1 MAGDDGRSTEK
12 PTIRATRSA
21 RQAGW
26 PPRSSPTRC
35 SPWIQTAI
43 TREAV
48 TAAIQDVK
56 AYPSDLNC
64 GDWYFGPGD
73 RHNSNHAGRIV
84 TINDAGEYELVE
96 DCHEHADPE
105 LEDILALEESEG
117 LGG

>member
-1 MAGDDGRSTEK
+1 MDEYGEDGDPRDTFS
-12 PTIRATRSA
+12 
-21 RQAGW
+21 QAGW
-26 PPRSSPTRC
+26 LAAKIFTDTLLAMDPE
-35 SPWIQTAI
+35 AI

-48 TAAIQDVK
+48 TDAIEGVK

-84 TINDAGEYELVE
+84 TINDAGAYELVE

-105 LEDILALEESEG
+105 LEDIFALEESEG